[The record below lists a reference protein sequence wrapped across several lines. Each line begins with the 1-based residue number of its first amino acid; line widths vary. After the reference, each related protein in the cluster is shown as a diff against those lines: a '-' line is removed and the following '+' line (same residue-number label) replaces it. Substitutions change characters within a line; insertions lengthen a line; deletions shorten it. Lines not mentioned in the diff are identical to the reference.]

1 MCSIYIVQPKLLAGC
16 VRKFNFR
23 QKLCS
28 IGFYAQ
34 HYIFNSIFLFRNDSS
49 LVIMLHTSPEISQY
63 HRIVLGWK
71 FRANTST
78 FVIVRISLGDIIRLE
93 YNVTGKG
100 ALNMHAMVI

>member
-1 MCSIYIVQPKLLAGC
+1 M
-16 VRKFNFR
+16 RNT
-23 QKLCS
+23 
-28 IGFYAQ
+28 
-34 HYIFNSIFLFRNDSS
+34 IFLIPFRNESISQRLYS

-71 FRANTST
+71 FRANTLT

-100 ALNMHAMVI
+100 ALSMHAMVI